1 MKVISTIE
9 GMQNHSDL
17 LKSKGKSISFVPTM
31 GALHEG
37 HLELVRKAKEIAHYC
52 IVSIFVN
59 PLQFGPHEDF
69 TKYPR
74 PIEEDIAKC
83 KSIGADCLFIPETED
98 LYPDGFSTAVTVG
111 VVTEKFEGVSR
122 TSHFQGV
129 TTVVTKLLLAT
140 KPTIVLF
147 GQKDF
152 QQVLVLRKLIRD
164 LNFGIQIEM
173 VPTKRDSDGLAL
185 SSRNKYLTSEDRE
198 SALYIRKALL
208 EGKNYI
214 ESGEKRRKIINAA
227 MLLILRS
234 TSAIHID
241 YVRSAIANTLEE
253 PESFESGEV
262 IVLLVAS
269 FVGKTR
275 LIDNEIVRIP

>member
-241 YVRSAIANTLEE
+241 YVSSAIANTLEE

>member
-1 MKVISTIE
+1 VKVISTIE

>member
-1 MKVISTIE
+1 VKVISTIE

-241 YVRSAIANTLEE
+241 YVSSAIANTLEE